1 MANRTV
7 LAIILCLV
15 FLSMAIG
22 GALGT
27 IASGNAAAQST
38 VTVTAP
44 PTATAT
50 NSSAVANSTAPFI
63 LTMVITTNNLY
74 NSSVGTQPAFFVQ
87 GPHGLESSANVTV
100 PAHRLIEVIIMN
112 FDAGNATFIGPQY
125 ENVTGTV
132 NGTMTFYNNNAMNAT
147 QGPSGIVLQ
156 GAQTVKSLSPQLE
169 LLSHTF
175 TVPSLGLNIPIAAES
190 TEVAFFTTG
199 GPGTYI
205 WLCESECGS
214 GANGLA
220 GAMSSVGWMNGV
232 LTVA

>member
-1 MANRTV
+1 M
-7 LAIILCLV
+7 
-15 FLSMAIG
+15 
-22 GALGT
+22 
-27 IASGNAAAQST
+27 
-38 VTVTAP
+38 
-44 PTATAT
+44 
-50 NSSAVANSTAPFI
+50 

-87 GPHGLESSANVTV
+87 GSNGLESSANITL

-112 FDAGNATFIGPQY
+112 FDSGNATFVGPQY

-132 NGTMTFYNNNAMNAT
+132 NGTMTFYNNDAMNAT

-156 GAQTVKSLSPQLE
+156 GAQTVSSLSPQLE

-190 TEVAFFTTG
+190 TEVAYFTTG
-199 GPGTYI
+199 GPGSYT
-205 WLCESECGS
+205 WLCESLCGS
-214 GANGLA
+214 GANGLE
-220 GAMSSVGWMNGV
+220 GAMSTAGWMNGV